1 MAVKQ
6 EVVLEF
12 NADTS
17 DVEKSLS
24 GLDKDFEKV
33 GKSANDAAEEV
44 EGLAEA
50 TEDAAKN
57 TEDLGKESKKAGSDM
72 KKAGKTGATGF
83 KLVGTALQATGLF
96 TLVTKVLAPII
107 QAFTD
112 NKKVAE
118 ALEVAFAALG
128 TVINV
133 IVDAAAPLGDL
144 LIDIFTNPQQV
155 ITDLKDKLT
164 DLFGSPQ
171 EALLNFANLLKENII
186 NRFEG
191 LFQLIPRLASA
202 IGKLFEGDFS
212 GAAKTAADA
221 VGQVVLGVEDVTDKV
236 AEAASAA
243 SDFAAPFVKS
253 AKEAIDA
260 STLLV
265 QKQQALRD
273 AQRELN
279 VATAEG
285 AAEVEELKRQSDDQ
299 TLSIEERI
307 EAATRAAEINQRFAD
322 ENVAIAQQRA
332 QLLREEIALQGETA
346 ERLDELA
353 SAEIEAAAAAQ
364 ASSTIQTELQNKLFG
379 LNQEVIGQE
388 QTIAGLRREFVNEN
402 LEGVEAERQAVRDQ
416 FEDRVAALAL
426 LKISEEERTALEVE
440 AAQSRDAQL
449 LAIEEADR
457 QAQLEILQGFVDEA
471 NAITEGRQEPDR
483 AGEIEAIREKY
494 AERIALAQ
502 SLGQDTTAI
511 VEAQRAE
518 ELGINQKYDDLE
530 LQAREQ
536 KRQATLDIAQQTLG
550 TLSALNEAFTGESE
564 QEQKK
569 GFERSKKIQAAQ
581 TLISTYESAVQAFKS
596 LAGIPV
602 VGPALG
608 TAAAAAATA
617 TGLATVKKINA
628 QQFEGASDSPGPS
641 YSGADVSASVAEVQQ
656 TPQAPSLDLGF
667 LGEGAQ
673 SQVIETYV
681 ISEQVT
687 SAQQANKKI
696 QDQATL

>member
-17 DVEKSLS
+17 DVQKSLS
-24 GLDKDFEKV
+24 GLDKDFDKV

-50 TEDAAKN
+50 TDNAAKG
-57 TEDLGKESKKAGSDM
+57 TKDLGENSKKAGSDM
-72 KKAGKTGATGF
+72 KTAGKTGATGF

-133 IVDAAAPLGDL
+133 IVDAASPLGDL

-155 ITDLKDKLT
+155 IEDLKEKLT
-164 DLFGSPQ
+164 DLFGSPK

-191 LFQLIPRLASA
+191 LLELLPQLAQA
-202 IGKLFEGDFS
+202 ISLVFELKFAE
-212 GAAKTAADA
+212 AAKTAADA
-221 VGQVVLGVEDVTDKV
+221 VGKVTLGVENVTDKV
-236 AEAASAA
+236 VEAASAA
-243 SDFAAPFVKS
+243 ADFAAPFVNS

-260 STLLV
+260 STLLT

-299 TLSIEERI
+299 RLSTEERI

-322 ENVAIAQQRA
+322 ENVAISQQRA

-353 SAEIEAAAAAQ
+353 SAEIEAANAAQ
-364 ASSTIQTELQNKLFG
+364 ASSTIQTELQNKLFA
-379 LNQEVIGQE
+379 LNQEAIAQE
-388 QTIAGLRREFVNEN
+388 EEKIALEEEGRLALEETLAEEARLKDEAAKEDDDRREKQREKDLANAELLQQAKFDIAKSTLGALSALQQAFASEDQARAEKNFKIQKALSLAQATIAGV
-402 LEGVEAERQAVRDQ
+402 EGVQNAFTTAQ
-416 FEDRVAALAL
+416 
-426 LKISEEERTALEVE
+426 KSPITALFP
-440 AAQSRDAQL
+440 AYP
-449 LAIEEADR
+449 
-457 QAQLEILQGFVDEA
+457 F
-471 NAITEGRQEPDR
+471 
-483 AGEIEAIREKY
+483 
-494 AERIALAQ
+494 
-502 SLGQDTTAI
+502 
-511 VEAQRAE
+511 
-518 ELGINQKYDDLE
+518 
-530 LQAREQ
+530 
-536 KRQATLDIAQQTLG
+536 
-550 TLSALNEAFTGESE
+550 
-564 QEQKK
+564 
-569 GFERSKKIQAAQ
+569 IQAG
-581 TLISTYESAVQAFKS
+581 
-596 LAGIPV
+596 LAGAFSVAQIATIAKSSFSSPAPPPPDTSGGGGG
-602 VGPALG
+602 VGAS
-608 TAAAAAATA
+608 AATA
-617 TGLATVKKINA
+617 ATA
-628 QQFEGASDSPGPS
+628 PA
-641 YSGADVSASVAEVQQ
+641 A
-656 TPQAPSLDLGF
+656 PQLDLAF
-667 LGEGAQ
+667 LGGGAEQ
-673 SQVIETYV
+673 TGPIQAFVL
-681 ISEQVT
+681 SENV
-687 SAQQANKKI
+687 SNAQQANQLI
-696 QDQATL
+696 EDQATL